1 MNIVDIKASSFRANV
16 EVGGGIALWKSA
28 LITAATKTGGAAA
41 QIELRGVADRRRL
54 DLHSCIHI
62 HKRGTHQH
70 FLINF

>member
-1 MNIVDIKASSFRANV
+1 MSRLTITWSV
-16 EVGGGIALWKSA
+16 
-28 LITAATKTGGAAA
+28 LITVKVEIGCAAA